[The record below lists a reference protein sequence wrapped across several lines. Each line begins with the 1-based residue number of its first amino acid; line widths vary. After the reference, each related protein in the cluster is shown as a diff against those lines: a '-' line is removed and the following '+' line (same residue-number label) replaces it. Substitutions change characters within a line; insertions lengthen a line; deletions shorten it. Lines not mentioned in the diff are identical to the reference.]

1 MFNIVATFNKVI
13 WVLSRFYVLDI
24 RTFRKTYIRLNFV
37 TKSGMLFGYQSR
49 HMSGLSI
56 DLLENIHLLTHL
68 WFNLIQR
75 SFLYFS
81 GSRYYCLVCY
91 PKLYT
96 FLWLGSTRIGWFS
109 SHVSSHPSQMTNKW
123 HTIRSQQMEKL
134 TRTDVGWPVNSGRI
148 LAIGRC
154 RLAHEWWGV
163 FDRRVAHQPWK
174 WGLNIM
180 CGIEPQI
187 LRGVVLLA
195 PFSSVE
201 TLLDDYYIMG
211 PLLAP
216 LRIFP
221 FLSCESLLLPLC
233 FGFHAFGGKSDSHV
247 Q

>member
-1 MFNIVATFNKVI
+1 MGIVHN
-13 WVLSRFYVLDI
+13 LSLYASRTVPCLILLLLLIKLSEYLSGFYVLDI
-24 RTFRKTYIRLNFV
+24 RTFQKMYIILNFV
-37 TKSGMLFGYQSR
+37 TKSGILFGYQSR

-81 GSRYYCLVCY
+81 RSRYYCLVCY

-96 FLWLGSTRIGWFS
+96 FLWLGSARIGWFS

-148 LAIGRC
+148 LAISRH

-163 FDRRVAHQPWK
+163 FNRQVAHEPWK

-180 CGIEPQI
+180 WRFNEA
-187 LRGVVLLA
+187 LTA
-195 PFSSVE
+195 K
-201 TLLDDYYIMG
+201 LDRYKRERSQQG
-211 PLLAP
+211 
-216 LRIFP
+216 
-221 FLSCESLLLPLC
+221 
-233 FGFHAFGGKSDSHV
+233 FGFAGSKRRQS
-247 Q
+247 